1 MKSDIDIK
9 DDVYKVIASS
19 ELKST
24 VSGTICK
31 RRRTAYPIG
40 AELKEDV
47 CISVLANKASQ
58 VQESFVNVNVY
69 IQDVEVKGQREENT
83 KRLREICQ
91 MCFNV
96 FRAVH
101 GDGFRLSLSEQRVI
115 EVPDVGEHIIN
126 NKLLYQTLN
135 D

>member
-9 DDVYKVIASS
+9 DDVYKVVASS

-47 CISVLANKASQ
+47 CISIL
-58 VQESFVNVNVY
+58 
-69 IQDVEVKGQREENT
+69 
-83 KRLREICQ
+83 C
-91 MCFNV
+91 
-96 FRAVH
+96 
-101 GDGFRLSLSEQRVI
+101 
-115 EVPDVGEHIIN
+115 
-126 NKLLYQTLN
+126 
-135 D
+135 